1 VKYTITNTD
10 GLSILALSG
19 EIDLHYSP
27 DLRKAILDIYKMDV
41 SLEVDLSNVQ
51 YLDSSGVACFV
62 EAFQISKNKNLGFV
76 MTNISQPVMQVIKLA
91 RLDSVFP
98 IK

>member
-1 VKYTITNTD
+1 MEYKLNND
-10 GLSILALSG
+10 GDSCCLFLSG

-27 DLRKAILDIYKMDV
+27 ELRKVMLSVYKEDK
-41 SLEVDLSNVQ
+41 SLSVDLSEVQ

-62 EAFQISKNKNLGFV
+62 EAYQLSKKMKLDFTLINV
-76 MTNISQPVMQVIKLA
+76 SEPVMQVIKLA
-91 RLDSVFP
+91 RLDTVFP

>member
-1 VKYTITNTD
+1 MQYKLNKSA
-10 GLSILALSG
+10 GLSVLLLSG

-27 DLRKAILDIYKMDV
+27 ELRKVLLGIYKT
-41 SLEVDLSNVQ
+41 SNALEVDLRDVK

-62 EAFQISKNKNLGFV
+62 EAYQLAKKKNFV
-76 MTNISQPVMQVIKLA
+76 FTLANISEPVMQVIKLA

>member
-1 VKYTITNTD
+1 MKYNLEKDNGINR
-10 GLSILALSG
+10 LFLSG

-27 DLRKAILDIYKMDV
+27 ELRKVMLAVYKDNE
-41 SLEVDLSNVQ
+41 SLEVDLCQVQ

-62 EAFQISKNKNLGFV
+62 EAYQEAKKNKLDF
-76 MTNISQPVMQVIKLA
+76 TLINISDPVMQVIKLA
-91 RLDSVFP
+91 RLDTVFP